1 MAVEILIPKPETP
14 ERRLAAM
21 EAPGR
26 PWRRPPGGWVSDL
39 AAIRQ
44 TVLLCEFCD
53 PKWNPRRA
61 GYEPWRRDLLAMA
74 RCDGCKQ
81 LSRHCKTYIHASFH
95 AAVGDPETRR
105 HHGRWAFWR

>member
-1 MAVEILIPKPETP
+1 VKNITPPLVDSANLIYQVHDG
-14 ERRLAAM
+14 AISAGS
-21 EAPGR
+21 AGYD
-26 PWRRPPGGWVSDL
+26 PGG
-39 AAIRQ
+39 
-44 TVLLCEFCD
+44 
-53 PKWNPRRA
+53 
-61 GYEPWRRDLLAMA
+61 GDLLGRA